1 MDLLTALAD
10 KMKNEEQD
18 EVGEEEEEDEF
29 PHIANGTAAHLPT
42 IIEDEAEDEL
52 NAMLA
57 KARRLKHTEQRMETD
72 KMHVIKLEQYNN
84 DGTSSDD
91 EETMPAALAGGQSTS
106 IVFDSTSEKYKSIGG
121 SFGLFTTSKHQVKME
136 TGIGFDEIEA
146 VPKRSG
152 TEQRKKAKE
161 ILRTSTISSVGGSL
175 DFRQDNEM
183 DIGTDFDGFGPIA
196 TGNGKS
202 TVSESDEG
210 ELTFWA
216 KKRT

>member
-29 PHIANGTAAHLPT
+29 PHIANGTAAHLPA

-57 KARRLKHTEQRMETD
+57 KARRLKQTETD
-72 KMHVIKLEQYNN
+72 KMHFVKSEQYNN

-91 EETMPAALAGGQSTS
+91 EETTPATLAGGHSTS
-106 IVFDSTSEKYKSIGG
+106 VVFDSTSEKYKSIGG

-136 TGIGFDEIEA
+136 TGIGFDESEA

-161 ILRTSTISSVGGSL
+161 ILRTATISSVGGS
-175 DFRQDNEM
+175 DNEM

-202 TVSESDEG
+202 TVSESDE
-210 ELTFWA
+210 EE
-216 KKRT
+216 